1 MFEEGALRYYVE
13 RLFLLYWC
21 RTIYLMRHNRYLKTT
36 PYTYPLIKDWCQKL
50 GYSQLLTV
58 LLYYAKVTIH
68 YEAKNPHELFSTIN
82 DGILTYFD
90 VPKRAGDFVHDKLT
104 IDGHGTVSVQVPRA
118 A

>member
-1 MFEEGALRYYVE
+1 MSHNISYATQPLFKDQAIYLSTYQGLVPKV
-13 RLFLLYWC
+13 RLF
-21 RTIYLMRHNRYLKTT
+21 TT
-36 PYTYPLIKDWCQKL
+36 V
-50 GYSQLLTV
+50 TV

-68 YEAKNPHELFSTIN
+68 YEAKNPHELFSTFN